1 MKLLIVLPCCI
12 GDVVLATACLQALR
26 RAYPQAEIHWA
37 VGDWSARAIEYQPNL
52 NALLHTGK
60 APLPVKSWAGFWQFV
75 RQVRAGKYN
84 IVVSL
89 VRSPLMSLA
98 LLLTGIPT
106 RAGLDSNGRG
116 FGYTHKAPLN
126 PDDIRHEALIYLS
139 AVQALGINT
148 ENCTANIPVRAE
160 DSAFVRAML
169 STYDLT
175 GRYLVVHPGGGNNPG
190 MVMDSKR
197 YPPAHMAQLADKLS
211 THYRAQVVLIG
222 AETDT
227 PIIRQVQRHSHTNSI
242 ALIGQ
247 LSFLQIAALAKDA
260 LCYIGND
267 SGLTHL
273 AAASGAMT
281 FMIMGPT
288 QPQRYAPFTA
298 HSKAIWKP
306 VQVQQRGVSAG
317 EDTSWDWS
325 RDGIDVSSAF
335 DAIVTFLN
343 EQGVQ

>member
-26 RAYPQAEIHWA
+26 RAYPQAHIHWA
-37 VGDWSARAIEYQPNL
+37 VGDWSARAIEHHPDL
-52 NALLHTGK
+52 NALLRTGT
-60 APLPVKSWAGFWQFV
+60 APLPVFWQFV
-75 RQVRAGKYN
+75 RQVRAGQYDM
-84 IVVSL
+84 VVSL

-98 LLLTGIPT
+98 LLLSGIPT

-139 AVQALGINT
+139 VVQALGINT
-148 ENCTANIPVRAE
+148 ENCVANIPMRAE
-160 DSAFVRAML
+160 DSAFVRGLL
-169 STYDLT
+169 STYELV
-175 GRYLVVHPGGGNNPG
+175 GRYIVVHPGGGNNPG

-197 YPPAHMAQLADKLS
+197 YPPEQMAQLADKLS
-211 THYRAQVVLIG
+211 THYRAQVVFIG
-222 AETDT
+222 ADTDT
-227 PIIRQVQRHSHTNSI
+227 PIIREVQRYSHSNSI
-242 ALIGQ
+242 ALMGQ
-247 LSFLQIAALAKDA
+247 LSFLQIGALAKDA

-273 AAASGAMT
+273 ASASGAIT

-288 QPQRYAPFTA
+288 QPQRYAPFTM

-306 VQVQQRGVSAG
+306 TQVQQRGVSAG
-317 EDTSWDWS
+317 EDMSWDWS
-325 RDGIDVSSAF
+325 RDGIDVASAF
-335 DAIVTFLN
+335 AEIVAFLN
-343 EQGVQ
+343 EQGVR